1 MPGLNETEWLLAGL
15 IFVWSGFVRSG
26 LGFGGV
32 ALGLPLMLLVFD
44 KPLFW
49 LPILAIHLL
58 IFSVMTVYDR
68 LYEVDWP
75 YLKKSLVVLI
85 IPKLTGVFGL
95 LNLPNEILVPII
107 YGITFLYGLAYLF
120 NYVFKSRNVF
130 FDNLLLIIGGYASG
144 VSLMGAPLISAVFV
158 RNVAIHEL
166 RVTLFVLWAI
176 LVIIKMSTFV
186 FFEVDLQV
194 RYALYSL
201 PLVAIGHWFGLKMH
215 NKLVVGGGDHYKR
228 AMGVALV
235 VICGFGLFATSE

>member
-1 MPGLNETEWLLAGL
+1 MPGLNETEWLFAGL

-32 ALGLPLMLLVFD
+32 ALGLPLMLLVYD
-44 KPLFW
+44 NPLFW
-49 LPILAIHLL
+49 LPMLAIHLL

-68 LYEVDWP
+68 LEEVDWP
-75 YLKKSLVVLI
+75 YLKKSLVVLV
-85 IPKLTGVFGL
+85 IPKLAGVFGL
-95 LNLPNEILVPII
+95 LNLPNEILVPVI
-107 YGITFLYGLAYLF
+107 YCITFLYGLAYLF
-120 NYVFKSRNVF
+120 NYVFSSRNVF

-144 VSLMGAPLISAVFV
+144 VTLMGAPLISAVYV
-158 RNVAIHEL
+158 RNVAIHKL

-176 LVIIKMSTFV
+176 LVMIKMSTFV

-215 NKLVVGGGDHYKR
+215 NKLVAGGGGHYKR

-235 VICGFGLFATSE
+235 VICGFGLFAT

>member
-1 MPGLNETEWLLAGL
+1 
-15 IFVWSGFVRSG
+15 
-26 LGFGGV
+26 
-32 ALGLPLMLLVFD
+32 MLLVFD

-49 LPILAIHLL
+49 LPMLAIHLL

>member
-1 MPGLNETEWLLAGL
+1 MPGLNETEWLFAGL

-32 ALGLPLMLLVFD
+32 ALGLPLMLLVYD
-44 KPLFW
+44 NPLFW
-49 LPILAIHLL
+49 LPMLAIHLL

-68 LYEVDWP
+68 LEEVDWP
-75 YLKKSLVVLI
+75 YLKKSLVVLV
-85 IPKLTGVFGL
+85 IPKLAGVFGL
-95 LNLPNEILVPII
+95 LNLPNEILVPVI
-107 YGITFLYGLAYLF
+107 YCITFLYGLSYLF
-120 NYVFKSRNVF
+120 NYVFSSRNVF

-144 VSLMGAPLISAVFV
+144 VTLMGAPLISAVYV
-158 RNVAIHEL
+158 RNVAIHKL

-176 LVIIKMSTFV
+176 LVMIKMSTFV

-215 NKLVVGGGDHYKR
+215 NKLVAGGGGHYKR

-235 VICGFGLFATSE
+235 VICGFGLFAT

>member
-1 MPGLNETEWLLAGL
+1 MPGLDETEWLFAGL

-32 ALGLPLMLLVFD
+32 ALGLPLMLLVYD
-44 KPLFW
+44 NPLFW
-49 LPILAIHLL
+49 LPMLAIHLL

-68 LYEVDWP
+68 LEEVDWP
-75 YLKKSLVVLI
+75 YLKKSLVVLV
-85 IPKLTGVFGL
+85 IPKLAGVFGL
-95 LNLPNEILVPII
+95 LNLPNEILVPVI
-107 YGITFLYGLAYLF
+107 YCITFLYGLAYLF
-120 NYVFKSRNVF
+120 NYVFSSRNVF

-144 VSLMGAPLISAVFV
+144 VTLMGAPLISAVYV
-158 RNVAIHEL
+158 RNVAIHKL

-176 LVIIKMSTFV
+176 LVMIKMSTFV

-215 NKLVVGGGDHYKR
+215 NKLVAGGGGHYKR

-235 VICGFGLFATSE
+235 VICGFGLFAT